1 MNDEDTLT
9 LEALPTPADQ
19 LVLHTYSEDAYLDY
33 AVAVVKGRALAQ
45 VEDGKKPV
53 QRRILYAMN
62 KLGLTNDVRPRKSAS
77 VVGEVMGKLHPH
89 GDQSIYDAMVR
100 MAQDFTLRY
109 PLVTKQGNFGSRDG
123 DPAAAMRYT
132 EARLSSIADLLLSE
146 IDMGTVDFKLN
157 YDGMHQEP
165 ELLPAR
171 LPFLLLNGTS
181 GIAVGMA
188 SEIPSHNLREVAQGA
203 IAMVERPDITTAEL
217 LDIIPGPD
225 FPGGAQLISSR
236 ADVLAVYEGGRG
248 PLRMRARWR
257 REDLARG
264 QYTLVVDELP
274 YQVSS
279 KTIMEQ
285 LDALTNPQPPKDK
298 KVITQQQANL
308 KQIALDMLEKVI
320 DESGKEAEIRL
331 VLTPRT
337 SKVDPDALMNF
348 LFANTSLEETFS
360 VNMTHIGLDGRPR
373 TRGIR
378 EILSEWATFRFTT
391 VTRRTNFM
399 LDKTLARIHILEGRL
414 TVFLNLDAVIKVVRD
429 AEEPKTE
436 LMSTFGLSEVQS
448 LDILEMR
455 LRQLNKLEGI
465 KLEKERDELRAEEKR
480 LRALLENP
488 KAMRKLIVTEI
499 TSDAAKHGDD
509 RRTLIKESARAAA
522 ATAIARSVADDDVT
536 IIVSKNLWVRSRSGH
551 DLDESTLTYKGGDER
566 FAVIKTRT
574 LNAVVFLDSKGR
586 SYSVQASDIPAS
598 RGDGVPLT
606 TLIDIQDGARILH
619 ALSGVPEQ
627 TFLFAGQGGCGF
639 VAPLKSLVATR
650 KAGKSFL
657 TVAAGETPMEPVRLP
672 ANTPGFVI
680 LGSGNGRLLAFA
692 ASEVKTLANG
702 GQGVQLMVL
711 EDGEQLSGIG
721 FAVEAPVSLVV
732 EGSGAPEIVLQGD
745 EWQKYVVRRARKGYL
760 LPKKAV
766 MRRLT

>member
-1 MNDEDTLT
+1 MPDDNLILDTL
-9 LEALPTPADQ
+9 PQPADQ

-53 QRRILYAMN
+53 QRRILYAMS
-62 KLGLTNDVRPRKSAS
+62 KLGLTHDVRPRKSAT
-77 VVGEVMGKLHPH
+77 VVGEVLGKYHPH
-89 GDQSIYDAMVR
+89 GDQSVYDAMVR
-100 MAQDFTLRY
+100 MAQDFSLRY
-109 PLVTKQGNFGSRDG
+109 PLVAKQGNFGSRDG

-132 EARLSSIADLLLSE
+132 EARLSAISDLLLSE
-146 IDMGTVDFKLN
+146 INMGTVDFKPN
-157 YDGMHQEP
+157 YDGTLQEP

-188 SEIPSHNLREVAQGA
+188 SEIPSHNLREVALAA

-217 LDIIPGPD
+217 LDIMPGPD
-225 FPGGAQLISSR
+225 FPGGAQLISAR
-236 ADVLAVYEGGRG
+236 ADVLAAYEGGRG
-248 PLRMRARWR
+248 PLRVRARWR

-264 QYTLVVDELP
+264 QFTIVVDELP

-320 DESGKEAEIRL
+320 DESGKEAEVRL
-331 VLTPRT
+331 VLSPRT
-337 SKVDPDALMNF
+337 SKVDPDELMNF
-348 LFANTSLEETFS
+348 LFANTSLEDTFS
-360 VNMTHIGLDGRPR
+360 VNMTHISLDGRPR

-391 VTRRTNFM
+391 VTRRTQFM
-399 LDKTLARIHILEGRL
+399 LDKTLERIHILEGRM
-414 TVFLNLDAVIKVVRD
+414 TVYLNLDAVIKVVRQAD
-429 AEEPKTE
+429 EPKDE
-436 LMSTFGLSEVQS
+436 LMSAFGLSEVQA

-465 KLEKERDELRAEEKR
+465 KLEKERDELRAEANR
-480 LRALLENP
+480 LQALLQNP

-499 TSDAAKHGDD
+499 TADAAKYGDD
-509 RRTLIKESARAAA
+509 RRTLIKESARAAG
-522 ATAIARSVADDDVT
+522 ATTIARKVADDNVT
-536 IIVSKNLWVRSRSGH
+536 IIVSKNLWVRSRAGT

-574 LNAVVFLDSKGR
+574 LSSVVFLDSKGR

-619 ALSGVPEQ
+619 VLSGPPEQ
-627 TFLFAGQGGCGF
+627 MFLFSGQGGCGF

-650 KAGKSFL
+650 KAGKTFL
-657 TVAAGETPMEPVRLP
+657 KLDEKELPLEPVALP
-672 ANTPGFVI
+672 EGAPGFVVV
-680 LGSGNGRLLAFA
+680 GSGNGRLLAFPSA
-692 ASEVKTLANG
+692 EVKTLANG

-721 FAVEAPVSLVV
+721 FTPDAPVTLVV
-732 EGSGAPEIVLQGD
+732 EGKGVTDITLKGE
-745 EWQKYVVRRARKGYL
+745 EWAKYILHRARKGYQ
-760 LPKKAV
+760 LPKKTV
-766 MRRLT
+766 MRRLG